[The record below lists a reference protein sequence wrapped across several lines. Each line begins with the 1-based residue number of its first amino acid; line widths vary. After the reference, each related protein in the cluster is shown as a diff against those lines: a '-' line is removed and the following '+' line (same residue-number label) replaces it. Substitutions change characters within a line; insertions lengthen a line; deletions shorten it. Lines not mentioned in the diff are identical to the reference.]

1 MSVEGGRDICA
12 EHLSTILKS
21 NIKWHKGL
29 VQHCTVQWTP
39 AQISKMV
46 GNASLR
52 LFFISEVCVLSR
64 VWREPLFSSQHSP
77 HGPPQPPLSL
87 HSPCSREQE
96 LEQMLLWIKR
106 SCERKF
112 GQAAPFCRP
121 DPAAAPGCELSVC
134 IAGDE
139 LQNHQQ
145 RWRRQKQ
152 ERFKTG
158 GNHFTRKISA
168 ISGRKLWK
176 MLPFPSQNEGKIK
189 LLPVRRAKVAS
200 PSRESFDNGK
210 HLTAGLELLSCSNS
224 CYGLNEYFW

>member
-1 MSVEGGRDICA
+1 
-12 EHLSTILKS
+12 
-21 NIKWHKGL
+21 
-29 VQHCTVQWTP
+29 
-39 AQISKMV
+39 MV
-46 GNASLR
+46 GNASLP
-52 LFFISEVCVLSR
+52 VC
-64 VWREPLFSSQHSP
+64 FSSPKSVYSVECEESLSSP
-77 HGPPQPPLSL
+77 PNILPMVLPQQLPLR
-87 HSPCSREQE
+87 SPCSREQE

-152 ERFKTG
+152 GRCKTG

-224 CYGLNEYFW
+224 CYVLNEYFW